1 MPKVTFGVKKPENT
15 NQNIKAVITYKRMQK
30 GLTAEEVAIAARMKK
45 DKFYYRLRNPDTFR
59 LCELRAIAQKLDIE
73 LPLLVMGKLS
83 EGEVS

>member
-15 NQNIKAVITYKRMQK
+15 NQNIKAVITYKRIQK
-30 GLTAEEVAIAARMKK
+30 GLTAEELAIAARMKK

-59 LCELRAIAQKLDIE
+59 LCELRAISQKLDIE
-73 LPLLVMGKLS
+73 LTLLVTGKLS